1 MHSSLCYKRN
11 KLWVGKLWLAISNN
25 RGTWW
30 RRGSYM
36 CKGAYR
42 DEGAYVIR
50 ALIRIGALSRKR
62 LL

>member
-1 MHSSLCYKRN
+1 MRFLRIGV
-11 KLWVGKLWLAISNN
+11 LGEEGALIGVN
-25 RGTWW
+25 R
-30 RRGSYM
+30 